1 LKDAHFAPAA
11 KFRSVFLRFFILWMN
26 RAKSSKKAFKRSLPE
41 YFFRFLRVV
50 SYPQSVNKKQL
61 SKPWKIDRMIV
72 IKSKT
77 KYLSCKG
84 ETEACDGIFIFR
96 MHKWKKVVLLIIG
109 LLAIISFNLAPAAQA
124 QSQIGIKIVPA
135 VLGGDGPFLVKPGEV
150 LSRELR
156 VTNKSGQEL
165 EMYAYLR
172 DFRAADEKGSPELI
186 VPGTESGN
194 YISSWINI
202 TSEAIKFAPGEE
214 VAVPFTISVPDN
226 VGPGGYYGAIVF
238 GTQAPK
244 TKPGEAEKGAAVGIA
259 QQATSLILLRVE
271 GETDERADIREFK
284 TDKGVYSAPF
294 EVKFLTKVENLGNV
308 HIQPAGLIE
317 VKNMFG
323 RKVAS
328 LMVND
333 DRNNVLPKSLRSYE
347 SVWAENFG
355 FGKYEASLA
364 LSYGLS
370 ADKGG
375 EGRKSMTMV
384 RYFWVLPMK
393 MVISFLLSLTVTI
406 ALFVFM
412 LKMYKKRAI
421 KEAMERMGG
430 GHRASHS
437 RHSPTNS
444 YFSTF
449 FLLLAVTAVVMSI
462 IYFLLF

>member
-1 LKDAHFAPAA
+1 
-11 KFRSVFLRFFILWMN
+11 M
-26 RAKSSKKAFKRSLPE
+26 
-41 YFFRFLRVV
+41 
-50 SYPQSVNKKQL
+50 
-61 SKPWKIDRMIV
+61 
-72 IKSKT
+72 
-77 KYLSCKG
+77 G
-84 ETEACDGIFIFR
+84 ACDRILIFC
-96 MHKWKKVVLLIIG
+96 MHKWKKAALLVIG
-109 LLAIISFNLAPAAQA
+109 LTAIISFNLAPTAQA

-135 VLGGDGPFLVKPGEV
+135 VLGGDGPFLVKPGDFI
-150 LSRELR
+150 SRELR

-202 TSEAIKFAPGEE
+202 TSEPIKFAPGEE
-214 VAVPFTISVPDN
+214 ISVPFTISVPDN

-294 EVKFLTKVENLGNV
+294 KVDFTTKIENLGNV

-317 VKNMFG
+317 IKNMFG
-323 RKVAS
+323 KKVAS
-328 LMVND
+328 LMVNE
-333 DRNNVLPKSLRSYE
+333 DRNNVLPNSNREYKNSWE
-347 SVWAENFG
+347 ENFG

-393 MVISFLLSLTVTI
+393 MVATFVLSVALVVI
-406 ALFVFM
+406 LFVFI
-412 LKMYKKRAI
+412 LKMYKRRAI
-421 KEAMERMGG
+421 KEAIERMGG

-437 RHSPTNS
+437 RHSKS
-444 YFSTF
+444 GGYFSTF
-449 FLLLAVTAVVMSI
+449 FLLLAIAAVIMSI
-462 IYFLLF
+462 MYFLLF